1 MPRIIEGNFTNA
13 GSGRYAI
20 VVARWN
26 YFIVE
31 KLVDGTLD
39 ALRRHGVDVDAVAV
53 AYCPGCYEIPLVTQ
67 KLAQSGDYDA
77 VIALGAVIRGATPH
91 FDYVAAEAAKGVAA
105 AGLATETPCLFGV
118 LTTDN
123 IEQAVERAGT
133 KAGNKGAEAAMAA
146 IEMVSLMREIDGN
159 AIKKISKKTNK

>member
-1 MPRIIEGNFTNA
+1 MPRIIEGNFTDVGN
-13 GSGRYAI
+13 GRYAI

-31 KLVDGTLD
+31 KLLDGAID
-39 ALRRHGVDVDAVAV
+39 VLRRHGVDIDSATV

-91 FDYVAAEAAKGVAA
+91 FDYVAGEASKGVAA
-105 AGLATETPCLFGV
+105 AGLTTGIPCLFGV

-159 AIKKISKKTNK
+159 VAKNK